1 LDLLEWLFAKVR
13 GGEGIVVGGVPVLGE
28 DDVLEMPRRSM
39 DWLDNSV
46 AVGNG
51 ECSAGAEVIL
61 YVDHDQDVLMCDLH

>member
-1 LDLLEWLFAKVR
+1 
-13 GGEGIVVGGVPVLGE
+13 VPVLGE